1 VLKKFLIGLALV
13 AMSLMVL
20 SCQQTPEANTNAN
33 TDTANVAGPD
43 NSEITTTTDNTGTRT
58 ETRVFR
64 ANPRVSKVVVT
75 TRNGQRTVK
84 VYSKTGEERELKD
97 EVGDALTATGDK
109 IANAAG
115 FVADKT
121 ETAIDK
127 TKEGAKTVANETA
140 DKAEDVAHETKQG
153 AKTVANKT
161 VDVSKTVANKTKAGA
176 KKTGRTIKKIV
187 TP

>member
-1 VLKKFLIGLALV
+1 MLKKFLIGCALV
-13 AMSLMVL
+13 TMSFMML
-20 SCQQTPEANTNAN
+20 SCQSAQEANTNAN

-64 ANPRVSKVVVT
+64 DNPRVSKVVVT
-75 TRNGQRTVK
+75 TRSGQRTVK
-84 VYSKTGEERELKD
+84 VYSKTGEETELRD

-109 IANAAG
+109 IAAAAG
-115 FVADKT
+115 WTADKT

-140 DKAEDVAHETKQG
+140 DKVEDVASETKQG

-161 VDVSKTVANKTKAGA
+161 VDTSKTIANKTKAGA
-176 KKTGRTIKKIV
+176 KKTGSTIKKIV